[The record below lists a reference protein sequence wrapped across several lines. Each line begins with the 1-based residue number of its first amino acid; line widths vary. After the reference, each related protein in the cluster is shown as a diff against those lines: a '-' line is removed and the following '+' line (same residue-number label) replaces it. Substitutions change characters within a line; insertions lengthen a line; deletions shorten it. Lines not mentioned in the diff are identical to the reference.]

1 MAADPISRAEFLATT
16 QRLDQADTYVL
27 LQLNNHIADYRREI
41 AEMKANVNGIDSKID
56 QLLDNQARIKGRD
69 GVILVVIGMFVSVLT
84 TVIAASILGMIH

>member
-16 QRLDQADTYVL
+16 QRLDQADTYAL
-27 LQLNNHIADYRREI
+27 LQINNHIADYRREA

-84 TVIAASILGMIH
+84 TVIASSILGVIH

>member
-41 AEMKANVNGIDSKID
+41 AEMKSNVADMDRKLD
-56 QLLDNQARIKGRD
+56 KLLESQSSIKGRD
-69 GVILVVIGMFVSVLT
+69 GVIFVLIMAAVTVLT
-84 TVIAASILGMIH
+84 TVIAASILGVIH

>member
-16 QRLDQADTYVL
+16 QRLDQADTYAL
-27 LQLNNHIADYRREI
+27 LQINNHIAGYRRET

-84 TVIAASILGMIH
+84 TVIAASILGVIR

>member
-84 TVIAASILGMIH
+84 TVIAASILGMIR

>member
-84 TVIAASILGMIH
+84 TVIAASILGVIH